1 MWKTNNQYIGVKMS
15 RVLSVVTSVLICFIV
30 IVADVSAG
38 EVMRREI
45 EPGVLALG
53 KDGRTLGLEVRLPQ
67 GSGAERI
74 LSKYLVEPKT
84 WKTYE
89 GRLNSF
95 VPFDGLKPEYKRKV
109 LLTVYPND
117 VIDERGW
124 THTATF
130 KGETLWSLSH
140 WATGSGANHKYV
152 QSVNGN
158 KISGTLLRG
167 QMIRIPLRYLTPIMK
182 QPTPKP
188 FIEPTPE
195 LVSLTDELTYK
206 NDRGGRVAVY
216 RLKRGENLYSSVV
229 QRFTDYAE
237 NADVVKACEE
247 VARLSGIRDVR
258 DIDAGSEILIPIGML
273 SDQYQPAGSQ
283 ARVAF
288 DETLKEAERLKR
300 ATVAKRDLNGVVVIL
315 DPGHGGKDHGAAHSG
330 SHLYEDEINYDITM
344 RIVELLRS
352 ETDAKVYLTMKDR
365 SSGEGI
371 SDRHRFTH
379 DADEELLTN
388 PPHPNNVNSKVS
400 ANLRWMLA
408 NNIYDRERKAGVPSQ
423 NIVFTSVHTDSIF
436 NASHR
441 GAMIYIPGA
450 QHRRA
455 EEKRRDSVY
464 SKYAE
469 GRTHNTFASTASER
483 RTDEALSRNFANV
496 VLDELGK
503 HRIKRYTGGSAI
515 RSKIQKTRTYA
526 FVPAVLRNT
535 KVPTKILI
543 ETANLQNSTD
553 RQRLADPWWRQ
564 EFAKA
569 YVAALKRHYKADGG
583 TTVALAD

>member
-1 MWKTNNQYIGVKMS
+1 MGAK
-15 RVLSVVTSVLICFIV
+15 RVFPICLFVALLIIVTALPITAF
-30 IVADVSAG
+30 AG

-74 LSKYLVEPKT
+74 LSKYLLDSKKWEAYK
-84 WKTYE
+84 

-95 VPFDGLKPEYKRKV
+95 VPFDDLKPEYKRKV
-109 LLTVYPND
+109 LLTVFPDD
-117 VIDERGW
+117 VIDENGW
-124 THTATF
+124 THTAVF

-140 WATGSGANHKYV
+140 WVTGNGANHKRV
-152 QSVNGN
+152 HAVTGGH
-158 KISGTLLRG
+158 ISGTLLRG
-167 QMIRIPLRYLTPIMK
+167 QKIRMPLKYLTSEMK
-182 QPTPKP
+182 TPTPKP
-188 FIEPTPE
+188 IIEPVPE
-195 LVSLTDELTYK
+195 LAMLSDNLIYK
-206 NDRGGRVAVY
+206 EDRDGQFAVY
-216 RLKRGENLYSSVV
+216 QIKKGETLYSSVV
-229 QRFTDYAE
+229 MRFTDFAE
-237 NADVVKACEE
+237 NADVIQACE
-247 VARLSGIRDVR
+247 VIANRSGIRDVR
-258 DIDAGSEILIPIGML
+258 DIDAGAEIYIPVALL
-273 SDQYQPAGSQ
+273 SDQYQPAGSP
-283 ARVAF
+283 ARVAY
-288 DETLKEAERLKR
+288 EQSIKESERLKKVV
-300 ATVAKRDLNGVVVIL
+300 VAKKDLADVVVIL
-315 DPGHGGKDHGAAHSG
+315 DPGHGGKDHGASHS
-330 SHLYEDEINYDITM
+330 SSNLYEDELNYDIVM
-344 RIVELLRS
+344 RIAEILRD
-352 ETDAKVYLTMKDR
+352 ETDAKVYITMKDR
-365 SSGEGI
+365 SSGD
-371 SDRHRFTH
+371 STTDRHSFTH
-379 DADEELLTN
+379 DSDEELTTN
-388 PPHPNNVNSKVS
+388 PPHKNDISASVS

-408 NNIYDRERKAGVPSQ
+408 NTIYDFERERGVPSQ

-455 EEKRRDSVY
+455 EEIRRDSVY
-464 SKYAE
+464 AKYAE
-469 GRTHNTFASTASER
+469 GRSHNAFASTASER
-483 RTDEALSRNFANV
+483 KTDEALSRNFANV

-543 ETANLQNSTD
+543 ETANLQNATD

-569 YVAALKRHYKADGG
+569 YVSALKRFYKADGA
-583 TTVALAD
+583 TAVAMAD